1 MPTSGPGSSPL
12 GPTGPIEPAGPG
24 RLSRPTRGA
33 RGFTLIELM
42 VVLFIV
48 ALASGLVAVSLPDRA
63 QGRLDEDAERL
74 AALLETARAESRASG
89 IEVRW
94 EPLAPT
100 PEASADFRFAG
111 LPAAMQRHTR
121 WLTPGVSA
129 EVVGARAVLLGP
141 EPVLPPQRI
150 VLRLDD
156 RRVVLATDG
165 LAPFARA
172 TVESTT
178 P

>member
-1 MPTSGPGSSPL
+1 MPTSGPGSR
-12 GPTGPIEPAGPG
+12 PG
-24 RLSRPTRGA
+24 RLRRPAPGA
-33 RGFTLIELM
+33 RGFTLIELL

-100 PEASADFRFAG
+100 PDANADFRFAG
-111 LPAAMQRHTR
+111 LPAVMQRHTR

-129 EVVGARAVLLGP
+129 EIVGARAVVLGP
-141 EPVLPPQRI
+141 EPVLPAQRI

-165 LAPFARA
+165 LAPFTRA
-172 TVESTT
+172 ALESVT

>member
-1 MPTSGPGSSPL
+1 MPTSGPGSR
-12 GPTGPIEPAGPG
+12 PG
-24 RLSRPTRGA
+24 RLRRPAPGA
-33 RGFTLIELM
+33 RGFTLIELL

-100 PEASADFRFAG
+100 PDANADFRFAG
-111 LPAAMQRHTR
+111 LPAVMQRHTR

-129 EVVGARAVLLGP
+129 EIVGARAVVLGP
-141 EPVLPPQRI
+141 EPVLPAQRI

-165 LAPFARA
+165 LAPFTRA
-172 TVESTT
+172 ALESAT

>member
-1 MPTSGPGSSPL
+1 MPTSGPGSR
-12 GPTGPIEPAGPG
+12 PG
-24 RLSRPTRGA
+24 RLRRPAPGA
-33 RGFTLIELM
+33 RGFTLIELL

-100 PEASADFRFAG
+100 PDANADFRFAG

-150 VLRLDD
+150 VLRLEDQ
-156 RRVVLATDG
+156 RLELASDG
-165 LAPFARA
+165 LGPFAVA
-172 TVESTT
+172 TADPT

>member
-1 MPTSGPGSSPL
+1 MPTSGPGSR
-12 GPTGPIEPAGPG
+12 PG
-24 RLSRPTRGA
+24 RLRRPAPGA
-33 RGFTLIELM
+33 RGFTLIELL

-100 PEASADFRFAG
+100 PDANADFRFAG

-129 EVVGARAVLLGP
+129 EIVGARAVVLGP
-141 EPVLPPQRI
+141 EPVLPAQRI

-165 LAPFARA
+165 LAPFTRA
-172 TVESTT
+172 ALESVT

>member
-1 MPTSGPGSSPL
+1 MPTSGPGSSRVGPL
-12 GPTGPIEPAGPG
+12 ALRRRAGSG
-24 RLSRPTRGA
+24 RPSRGA
-33 RGFTLIELM
+33 HGFTLIELM

-100 PEASADFRFAG
+100 PEAQADFRFAG

-141 EPVLPPQRI
+141 EPVLPAQRI

-172 TVESTT
+172 AVEGAA

>member
-1 MPTSGPGSSPL
+1 MPTSGPGSR
-12 GPTGPIEPAGPG
+12 PG
-24 RLSRPTRGA
+24 RLRRPAPGA
-33 RGFTLIELM
+33 RGFTLIELL

-100 PEASADFRFAG
+100 PDANADFRFAG
-111 LPAAMQRHTR
+111 LPAVMQRHTR

-129 EVVGARAVLLGP
+129 EVVGARAVVLGP
-141 EPVLPPQRI
+141 EPVLPAQRI

-165 LAPFARA
+165 LAPFTRA
-172 TVESTT
+172 ALESVT

>member
-1 MPTSGPGSSPL
+1 MPTSAPGSS
-12 GPTGPIEPAGPG
+12 TGRRSRAPAVE
-24 RLSRPTRGA
+24 
-33 RGFTLIELM
+33 RGFTLIELL

-100 PEASADFRFAG
+100 PEGNADFRFAG

-121 WLTPGVSA
+121 WLTPGISA

-156 RRVVLATDG
+156 RRVVLASDG
-165 LAPFARA
+165 LSPFAPAA
-172 TVESTT
+172 TEGAS

>member
-1 MPTSGPGSSPL
+1 MPTSAPGSSP
-12 GPTGPIEPAGPG
+12 GRRRRAGPVA
-24 RLSRPTRGA
+24 P
-33 RGFTLIELM
+33 GFTLVELL

-74 AALLETARAESRASG
+74 AALLEAARAESRASG

-94 EPLAPT
+94 EPVPSAPG
-100 PEASADFRFAG
+100 SDADFRFAG
-111 LPAAMQRHTR
+111 LPAAMQRQTR

-129 EVVGARAVLLGP
+129 EIVGARAVLLGP

-156 RRVVLATDG
+156 RRVVLASDG

-172 TVESTT
+172 AAEGVA

>member
-1 MPTSGPGSSPL
+1 MPTSGPGN
-12 GPTGPIEPAGPG
+12 
-24 RLSRPTRGA
+24 RPTRPGPPRCTA
-33 RGFTLIELM
+33 GSPRGFTLVELL

-74 AALLETARAESRASG
+74 AALLESARAESRASG
-89 IEVRW
+89 IEVLW

-100 PEASADFRFAG
+100 AEVGADFRFAG

-141 EPVLPPQRI
+141 EPVLPAQRI

-165 LAPFARA
+165 LAPFSRA
-172 TVESTT
+172 ATEGAA

>member
-1 MPTSGPGSSPL
+1 MPTSGPGSSRVGPL
-12 GPTGPIEPAGPG
+12 ALSRRAGSGRPTG
-24 RLSRPTRGA
+24 GA

-100 PEASADFRFAG
+100 PEAQADFRFAG

-141 EPVLPPQRI
+141 EPVLPAQRI

-172 TVESTT
+172 AVEGAA

>member
-1 MPTSGPGSSPL
+1 MPTSGPGSR
-12 GPTGPIEPAGPG
+12 PG
-24 RLSRPTRGA
+24 RLRRPGPGA
-33 RGFTLIELM
+33 RGFTLIELL

-100 PEASADFRFAG
+100 PDANADFRFAG

-129 EVVGARAVLLGP
+129 EIVGARAVVLGP
-141 EPVLPPQRI
+141 EPVLPAQRI

-165 LAPFARA
+165 LAPFTRA
-172 TVESTT
+172 ALESAT